1 MRVENKIYVFLTVL
15 LLFSCK
21 KELNRP
27 TWEVDVSVP
36 VIFSSMGIENLI
48 PDSLLS
54 SDSNG
59 EVSLVFNQSVFKLN
73 LDTLLNLPDTTV
85 ADTFSIPPPFPSV
98 SINPGQTIITNTEN
112 KRFDLDEIE
121 LTSVKIRSGETSFF
135 ISSTISQP
143 TVYEYTITNA
153 IKNGSPFHFII
164 NVPAGSQTNPSIVT
178 GIYDFDGYELD
189 LRGDTGNEYNKYKT
203 IIKVSLATTASVTT
217 VYSTDKVIVKNTF
230 SNLRPAFAEGYFG
243 SQEIEVPYEETVF
256 NFLQNLSG
264 TLDLDQVDIDFEI
277 INGIGIDATAKIDTL
292 KSVNT
297 RNNNE
302 VLLNHSFIGNSININ
317 RATNTGSAS
326 IPSSYLINLNNGN
339 SNTDVFLENLPDKIG
354 TSMGIFINPMGNI
367 SGHHDFL
374 YDDKTFDVRVKAE
387 IPLNII
393 ANNLTLCDTLELN
406 INNENTDN
414 VNKGV
419 LHVFADNGFPL
430 STELQLYL
438 LDNSGNIIDSIVN
451 PNVIFSAYTNSS
463 HIVTASRETR
473 LDINLNQSQIEHLL
487 NTNRI
492 LIKTTFNTSSLTQ
505 HVQIYNHY
513 RIGIRITTELN
524 YTVE

>member
-1 MRVENKIYVFLTVL
+1 MRIEKNIYGFLLFL
-15 LLFSCK
+15 LVFSCK
-21 KELNRP
+21 KEITRP
-27 TWEVDVSVP
+27 SWEVDVSVP

-85 ADTFSIPPPFPSV
+85 TDTFSIPVPFPSLN
-98 SINPGQTIITNTEN
+98 INPGQAIISTTEN
-112 KRFDLDEIE
+112 KRFDLNDIE
-121 LTSVKIRSGETSFF
+121 LSYVKIRSGQTSFF

-143 TVYEYTITNA
+143 TIYEYTITNA
-153 IKNGSPFHFII
+153 LKNGQPFHFTI
-164 NVPAGSQTNPSIVT
+164 NVPAGTQANPSIVN

-203 IIKVSLATTASVTT
+203 IIKVSLDPDAIATT
-217 VYSTDKVIVKNTF
+217 VYNSDQVIVKNTF
-230 SNLRPAFAEGYFG
+230 TNLRPSYAEGYFG
-243 SQEIEVPYEETVF
+243 SQEIDVPYEETVF
-256 NFLQNLSG
+256 DFLQNISG
-264 TLDLDQVDIDFEI
+264 TLDLNQVDIDFEI

-297 RNNNE
+297 RNGNE

-317 RATNTGSAS
+317 RATNTGTTS
-326 IPSSYLINLNNGN
+326 IPSLYSINLNNGN
-339 SNTDVFLENLPDKIG
+339 SNTDLFLENLPNKIG
-354 TSMGIFINPMGNI
+354 TSMGILVNPMGNI

-387 IPLNII
+387 IPLDII
-393 ANNLTLCDTLELN
+393 ASGLTLSDTIELN
-406 INNENTDN
+406 IENENTDN
-414 VNKGV
+414 INHGV
-419 LHVFADNGFPL
+419 LHVFANNGFPF
-430 STELQLYL
+430 SSELQLYL
-438 LDNSGNIIDSIVN
+438 LNDAGNIIDSIVN
-451 PNVIFSAYTNSS
+451 PNLIYSAYTNSS
-463 HIVTASRETR
+463 QIVTATRETR
-473 LDINLNQSQIEHLL
+473 LDINLTQSQIEHLV
-487 NTNRI
+487 NTKRI
-492 LIKTTFNTSSLTQ
+492 LIKTIFNTSSLTQ
-505 HVQIYNHY
+505 HVQIFNHY